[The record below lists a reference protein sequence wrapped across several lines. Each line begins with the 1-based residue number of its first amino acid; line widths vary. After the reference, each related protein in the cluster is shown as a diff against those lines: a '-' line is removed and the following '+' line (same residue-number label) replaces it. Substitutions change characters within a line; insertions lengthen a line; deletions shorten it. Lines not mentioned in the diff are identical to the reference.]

1 VTPQATIRAL
11 AEHVKA
17 AVFPHLGTWRARKV
31 TGIASSGDATFD
43 IDDIAEAA
51 VEEFL
56 RENGLNVAY
65 YSEDR
70 GLVRPFPNR
79 EPEGV
84 LVIDPID
91 GTRGA
96 IAGFEACVV
105 SIAWADPVPEPAMR
119 DVRYAAITEIKG
131 SLTLSAARGEGMQI
145 LDGHGNAIQPSLLP
159 TPEIP
164 GMAWSLGVVGAP
176 MEYIF
181 DALKEITDSTTVRG
195 GFFILNSS
203 AYELTRL
210 VTGQMAAVVDVR
222 NRLLRDFPQTKKD
235 FVRHGGGR
243 LICLFGYDV
252 AAATLIVQE
261 CGGIVTDGWGRDLSG
276 WRLLDTT
283 EPHFGSL
290 IAASNS
296 GLHSRLV
303 TAIDQG
309 FARLRTA

>member
-1 VTPQATIRAL
+1 MTPQAAIRAL

-31 TGIASSGDATFD
+31 TGIASSGDATFN
-43 IDDIAEAA
+43 IDDIAEASM
-51 VEEFL
+51 EEFL
-56 RENGLNVAY
+56 REHALNVAY

-79 EPEGV
+79 EPEGI

-105 SIAWADPVPEPAMR
+105 SVAWTDPVPEPAMR

-131 SLTLSAARGEGMQI
+131 SLTLTAARGAGVEI
-145 LDGHGNAIQPSLLP
+145 TDAHGNTVQASLLP
-159 TPEIP
+159 TTEIAN
-164 GMAWSLGVVGAP
+164 MAWAHEVVGAP
-176 MEYIF
+176 MEYLF
-181 DALKEITDSTTVRG
+181 EALKEIANATTVRG

-203 AYELTRL
+203 AFELTRL
-210 VTGQMAAVVDVR
+210 VTGQLAAVIDVR
-222 NRLLRDFPQTKKD
+222 NRLMRDFPQTKPL

-243 LICLFGYDV
+243 LICLYGYDV

-261 CGGIVTDGWGRDLSG
+261 CGGVVTDAWGRDLSG
-276 WRLLDTT
+276 WKLLDAT
-283 EPHFGSL
+283 EPHFCSL
-290 IAASNS
+290 IAAANPA
-296 GLHSRLV
+296 LHAKLV
-303 TAIDQG
+303 TAVDEG
-309 FARLRTA
+309 FARLKIG